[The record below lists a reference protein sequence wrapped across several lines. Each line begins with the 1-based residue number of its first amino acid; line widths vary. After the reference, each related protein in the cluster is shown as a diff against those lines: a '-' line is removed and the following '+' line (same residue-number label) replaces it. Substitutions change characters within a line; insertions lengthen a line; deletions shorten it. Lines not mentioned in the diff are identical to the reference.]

1 MEPVVRAGGMEEDE
15 PGDKFR
21 MLRGGQAGQ
30 SGTDARSD
38 NHRPFAAA
46 GGAAKFMEATCII
59 FGPER
64 TVRTLA
70 LAEANPVGRQH
81 AVAGSKK
88 RIDFGPLVRG
98 GTRKKIVQKDQ
109 RFPLPAHVI
118 NNLSARGAL
127 HAARKDGR

>member
-1 MEPVVRAGGMEEDE
+1 MEQDE
-15 PGDKFR
+15 PCDKFR

-30 SGTDARSD
+30 SGTDTRGD

-46 GGAAKFMEATCII
+46 GGAAKFVEATSII

-64 TVRTLA
+64 TVGALA
-70 LAEANPVGRQH
+70 LAEADPVGREH

-88 RIDFGPLVRG
+88 RIDFRPLIRG
-98 GTRKKIVQKDQ
+98 GTREKIVQKNQ

-127 HAARKDGR
+127 HTAREDSG